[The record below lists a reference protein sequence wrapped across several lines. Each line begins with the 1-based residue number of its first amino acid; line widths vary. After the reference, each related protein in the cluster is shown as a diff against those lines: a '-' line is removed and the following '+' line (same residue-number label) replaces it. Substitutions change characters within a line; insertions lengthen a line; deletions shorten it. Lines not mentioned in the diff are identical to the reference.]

1 MGTRAPMKKTSL
13 TLAAL
18 LAFALVAQTQV
29 IPGVYQIVSGTYFDE
44 GGIVGENVEALP
56 RKSQMFISLSLDP
69 STATFRVRLLDRNF
83 RPGLA
88 FTNGVVSDHY
98 LRFVYDTMYANLG
111 ASNISSVDYTAT
123 NSGDTLTLDGSVSI
137 SYDPCQCACN
147 DCITRFGHS
156 GVTAILTPV
165 LTIRVTNGVD
175 LCWGTTANRT
185 YQAYYSADLRTNSW
199 MSLGSSV

>member
-1 MGTRAPMKKTSL
+1 MFTRAPMKKTSL
-13 TLAAL
+13 TSAAL

-44 GGIVGENVEALP
+44 GGFGGENVEALP
-56 RKSQMFISLSLDP
+56 RKSQMFISL
-69 STATFRVRLLDRNF
+69 
-83 RPGLA
+83 
-88 FTNGVVSDHY
+88 
-98 LRFVYDTMYANLG
+98 
-111 ASNISSVDYTAT
+111 
-123 NSGDTLTLDGSVSI
+123 
-137 SYDPCQCACN
+137 
-147 DCITRFGHS
+147 FGHS

-199 MSLGSSV
+199 MSLGSSVSGTGSTICVHDSVLLSDQQRFYRVAI